1 MPLFPRFLVID
12 GNSDSRFLL
21 VKTLLRKFPSAVVE
35 ESHEAEAAIRLA
47 SKCSHDAIVTHRAVD
62 LSGLELLA
70 RLRKAN
76 PTIPIVMVS
85 SIDRR
90 EGALASGA
98 NDFLLYDEWL
108 RIGTVVAALMERD
121 ADGSAASPGFADSSQ
136 PAGN

>member
-21 VKTLLRKFPSAVVE
+21 VKTLLRKFPSAIVE
-35 ESHEAEAAIRLA
+35 ECHDADRAVQLA
-47 SKCSHDAIVTHRAVD
+47 GRRSHDAIVTHRTVD

-70 RLRKAN
+70 SLRHAS
-76 PTIPIVMVS
+76 PTVPIVMVS

-90 EGALASGA
+90 DAALAGGA

-108 RIGTVVAALMERD
+108 RVGTVVASLMEHA
-121 ADGSAASPGFADSSQ
+121 ADGRSSSHHLTGTA
-136 PAGN
+136 PAGH